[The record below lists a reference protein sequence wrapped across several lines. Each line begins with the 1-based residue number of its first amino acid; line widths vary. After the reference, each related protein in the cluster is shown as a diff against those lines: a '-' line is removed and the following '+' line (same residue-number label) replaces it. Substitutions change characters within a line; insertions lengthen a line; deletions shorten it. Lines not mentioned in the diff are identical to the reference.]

1 MAWISLSSRDTVRS
15 KRSEIVY
22 YMEDMEKLQD
32 LTRDELEDV
41 LHEAIKILTL
51 PDVEADQIATK

>member
-41 LHEAIKILTL
+41 FHEAIKILTL
-51 PDVEADQIATK
+51 PDVEADQTATK

>member
-1 MAWISLSSRDTVRS
+1 MAWISLSSGDTVRS

-51 PDVEADQIATK
+51 PDVEADQTATK

>member
-1 MAWISLSSRDTVRS
+1 MAWISLLSRDTVRS

-51 PDVEADQIATK
+51 PDVEADQTATK

>member
-51 PDVEADQIATK
+51 PDVEADQTATK

>member
-1 MAWISLSSRDTVRS
+1 MAWISLLSRDTVRS

-32 LTRDELEDV
+32 LTRDELEDA

-51 PDVEADQIATK
+51 PDVEADQTATK

>member
-1 MAWISLSSRDTVRS
+1 MAWISLSSWGTVRG

-22 YMEDMEKLQD
+22 YMEDMEKLRD

-41 LHEAIKILTL
+41 LHEVIKILTL
-51 PDVEADQIATK
+51 PDAEGNQTEIK